1 MNPSHN
7 PRIPWC
13 SPTSSDTP
21 DLMKTLAVLLLAVLP
36 TFAFSEQLHI
46 IKDIEYAKIGDTS
59 LALDLHL
66 PRGEKKS
73 PLIVWIHGGA
83 WRAGS
88 KKNMPLGKLVE
99 EGFPIA
105 SVEYRLSPV
114 AKFPAQIHD
123 IKAAIRYLRANANEW
138 KLHTDTIVIAG
149 ASAGG
154 HLAALAGV
162 TNNNAQLEGT
172 IGTHPDASSSIQG
185 IISFFGASD
194 LTTIL
199 SQSTPHGLSVRTP
212 ALKLLLGNLPDDVPE
227 LAQLASPV
235 FHIDNNAPP
244 LLLFHGDLD
253 PQMPVNQ
260 SLQLLGAYEKAKC
273 KVNFHTV
280 HGAAHGGGIFFD
292 EQRLA
297 IIRTF
302 LKPLH

>member
-1 MNPSHN
+1 MN
-7 PRIPWC
+7 
-13 SPTSSDTP
+13 
-21 DLMKTLAVLLLAVLP
+21 TLAALLLALLP
-36 TFAFSEQLHI
+36 TFAFAEQARI
-46 IKDIEYAKIGDTS
+46 IKDIEYAKIDDTS

-66 PRGEKKS
+66 PPGEIKS

-99 EGFPIA
+99 EGQPVA
-105 SVEYRLSPV
+105 SIEYRLSPV

-123 IKAAIRYLRANANEW
+123 IKAAIRFLRANAEEW

-149 ASAGG
+149 ASAGA
-154 HLAALAGV
+154 HLATLAGV
-162 TNNNAQLEGT
+162 TNNNAELEGT
-172 IGTHPDASSSIQG
+172 IGTHPEASSSIQG

-199 SQSTPHGLSVRTP
+199 SQSTPRGLSVRTP
-212 ALKLLLGNLPDDVPE
+212 ALELLLGDIPDATPK

-235 FHIDNNAPP
+235 FHIDSNDPP
-244 LLLFHGDLD
+244 LLLFHGDRD

-260 SLQLLGAYEKAKC
+260 SLQLLGAYEEAKC
-273 KVNFHTV
+273 NVSFHTV
-280 HGAAHGGGIFFD
+280 HGAAHGGRVFFD
-292 EQRLA
+292 EQRLS

-302 LKPLH
+302 LKSLR